1 MAVDN
6 SSSSLTSPPSNI
18 HIEIN
23 ADNGDISPSLVACR
37 TASQKWSILEATYS
51 DPSKPHQMI
60 LNGQSIKSKLQ
71 DELFNEYEQKLEDI
85 RELLNSEDLQNQ
97 IGSLLLVD
105 AIQRLGVDYRFQEEI
120 EAIIRRHYV
129 AANTCVDG
137 YTYYTLHDLS
147 LFFRLLRQH
156 GFCIS
161 ADIFNN
167 FKSKDGTFEGKLKQD
182 IRGLMEL
189 YEAAQLGIEGEDI
202 LDEAAK
208 FSSQIVGNRLKHP
221 YHKSIARFSAKKYIR
236 DLQDTNGWEKTL
248 KELAKMDYYVAKISH
263 QHELIQISKWWK
275 DLGLAEELKQA
286 RNQPLKWYTWSMA
299 SLSDPSMSE
308 QRLELTKSI
317 TFVYIIDDIFDLYGT
332 PEELCV
338 FTQAVKRWDYAAID
352 MLPKSLKMCYKA
364 LLDTTNEIGSKIFEK
379 YGYNPI
385 NSLKSTW
392 ASLCDAFLVEA
403 KWFHIGHLPISNEYL
418 ENGKVS
424 SGVHVVLVHLFFL
437 LGINGK
443 MGGAFQVDD
452 ISELISSVAVILR
465 LWDDFGSAKD
475 EQQDGNDGSYIECY
489 MKENPGS
496 TVENVRKHVVDMIS
510 SEWKNLNKECFR
522 LNQNSSM
529 SSFTKASLN
538 LARMV
543 PLMYSYDDNQQ
554 LPILEEYINSTLF
567 DDTFLEHHPILDQE
581 QRA

>member
-1 MAVDN
+1 M
-6 SSSSLTSPPSNI
+6 
-18 HIEIN
+18 
-23 ADNGDISPSLVACR
+23 
-37 TASQKWSILEATYS
+37 
-51 DPSKPHQMI
+51 
-60 LNGQSIKSKLQ
+60 
-71 DELFNEYEQKLEDI
+71 
-85 RELLNSEDLQNQ
+85 
-97 IGSLLLVD
+97 LVD
-105 AIQRLGVDYRFQEEI
+105 AIQRLGVDYHFQEEI
-120 EAIIRRHYV
+120 EAILRRHYV
-129 AANTCVDG
+129 AATTCVDG
-137 YTYYTLHDLS
+137 YTYYTLHNLS

-156 GFCIS
+156 GFCIP

-167 FKSKDGTFEGKLKQD
+167 FKGKDGTFEGKLKQD
-182 IRGLMEL
+182 ISGLMEL

-236 DLQDTNGWEKTL
+236 DLQDINGWEKTL
-248 KELAKMDYYVAKISH
+248 KELAKLDYYVAKTAH
-263 QHELIQISKWWK
+263 QQELTQIS
-275 DLGLAEELKQA
+275 
-286 RNQPLKWYTWSMA
+286 M
-299 SLSDPSMSE
+299 
-308 QRLELTKSI
+308 
-317 TFVYIIDDIFDLYGT
+317 
-332 PEELCV
+332 
-338 FTQAVKRWDYAAID
+338 WDYAATDI
-352 MLPKSLKMCYKA
+352 LPKSWKMCYKA
-364 LLDTTNEIGSKIFEK
+364 LLDTTNEIGSKIYEK

-392 ASLCDAFLVEA
+392 ASLCEAFLVEA
-403 KWFHIGHLPISNEYL
+403 KWFQIGHLPISNEYL

-496 TVENVRKHVVDMIS
+496 TIEIAREHVVDMIS
-510 SEWKNLNKECFR
+510 SEWKRLNKECFR

-529 SSFTKASLN
+529 SSFIKASLN

-554 LPILEEYINSTLF
+554 LPVLEEYVNSSLF
-567 DDTFLEHHPILDQE
+567 HDTFLEHHPILDQE
-581 QRA
+581 